1 MADST
6 ILALD
11 IGEKRI
17 GVARA
22 NSVALIAEPLI
33 TLPNNDSFFDELNNL
48 IKKHDVFLLVI
59 GIPKNLN
66 DNPTSQTAY
75 THDFAEKIKAKVTT
89 ELAYQNEALSS
100 LAAKDRLSRRGR
112 NFDKAEV
119 DSVAAAVILDNYIES
134 NMSRIK
140 QLV

>member
-22 NSVALIAEPLI
+22 NSIALIAEPLT
-33 TLPNNDSFFDELNNL
+33 TLANNDSFIEELNAL
-48 IKKHDVFLLVI
+48 IKEHNACLLVV
-59 GIPKNLN
+59 GLPKNLN
-66 DNPTSQTAY
+66 DNPTSQTRY
-75 THDFAEKIKAKVTT
+75 TQEFADQIRAKVDIVI
-89 ELAYQNEALSS
+89 AYQNEALSS
-100 LAAKDRLSRRGR
+100 VAAKNSLSQRGR
-112 NFDKAEV
+112 SFDKAEV
-119 DSVAAAVILDNYIES
+119 DSAAAAVILDNYIES